1 MSTEPPIAEAVAGG
15 EAVSATSNGRNRRR
29 AAHRPPSF
37 TIGGPAGSSWRE
49 QAMARIGEQ
58 RTLCVWL
65 RARTEQEAAVAAAF
79 EHAIDVHLDA
89 AENAALG
96 RPGLR
101 TSINGACV
109 DRTLSNL
116 DAVECN
122 LLRLAPASYVRGQ
135 MASTVAHVRRH
146 LPASDPRRVDI
157 EALAKKKADLWQP
170 GDVETVIGAV
180 HAASSKGRRESRQVR
195 SFRNTLWATAIV
207 LTLAAGAMALVGI
220 LEPTV
225 LPLCFSPSGH
235 VVCPV
240 GDKARGW
247 DVPLIELLGM
257 IAAAVAA
264 AVSLRNVRGTATP
277 YSLPIALAVLKLP
290 TGALT
295 ALLGI
300 LLMRGGFVPG
310 LSALDSS
317 AQILS
322 WAVVFGYS
330 QQLLTQFVDKQAHSV
345 LDNVRGGG
353 TAPSGPGALEPTAST
368 S

>member
-1 MSTEPPIAEAVAGG
+1 MSTEIPIVEAVAGA
-15 EAVSATSNGRNRRR
+15 EAAGATGSGSNGLQ
-29 AAHRPPSF
+29 PSPGF

-58 RTLCVWL
+58 RAMSAWL
-65 RARTEQEAAVAAAF
+65 GSRTEQEAVVAAVF
-79 EHAIDVHLDA
+79 QHAIDVHLDA
-89 AENAALG
+89 AQVAAMG

-101 TSINGACV
+101 TSINGAAV
-109 DRTLSNL
+109 ERTLSNL
-116 DAVECN
+116 DAVESN
-122 LLRLAPASYVRGQ
+122 LLRLAPSSYVQGQ

-146 LPASDPRRVDI
+146 LAHSDPRRVDI
-157 EALAKKKADLWQP
+157 EALAKKKADQWQP
-170 GDVETVIGAV
+170 GDLETVIGAV
-180 HAASSKGRRESRQVR
+180 HAASSNARRETRQVR
-195 SFRNTLWATAIV
+195 SFRNTLYATAIV
-207 LTLAAGAMALVGI
+207 LTLAAASMALIGI
-220 LEPTV
+220 LDPSV

-235 VVCPV
+235 PVCPV
-240 GDKARGW
+240 GTAAVPW
-247 DVPLIELLGM
+247 DVPLIQLLGM
-257 IAAAVAA
+257 VAAAVAA

-277 YSLPIALAVLKLP
+277 FSLPIALAVLKLP